1 MSPVEMQKKRYIIM
15 KNADV
20 MLLLDAQ
27 NGIVQIMHIRNADKY
42 GCAANIPNIPDTA
55 ELLSEDFFSEIWVGS
70 FILFSFDDLF
80 SLYFTIIKEK

>member
-1 MSPVEMQKKRYIIM
+1 MQKKRYIIM
-15 KNADV
+15 KNADE

-42 GCAANIPNIPDTA
+42 GCAANIPKIPDTA
-55 ELLSEDFFSEIWVGS
+55 ELLPEDFFSEIWVGL
-70 FILFSFDDLF
+70 FILFSIDDLF